1 LQISPGWETKV
12 AEAIERRL
20 YRAATVAIGVTQ
32 PFCDHIDAIRD
43 GGPPTVLLP
52 NGTMPQFFAARDD
65 GIRARLGIPAGR
77 FLATFAGTLGIAQAL
92 PSVLDAASVLES
104 EAELLLVG
112 DGPMK
117 SLLVADAEER
127 GLRNVRFEPQ
137 VPLEEILPVLA
148 ASDALLVP
156 LSAHPTFQQFVPSK
170 LIDFMATGRPV
181 VLAAAGESARLLEAS
196 GGGVAVPPEDPEA
209 LARAV
214 RRLRDDRDGAA
225 AMGRRGREFA
235 RTRLRSEQAA
245 QLEQILLEVTRR
257 D

>member
-1 LQISPGWETKV
+1 
-12 AEAIERRL
+12 
-20 YRAATVAIGVTQ
+20 VTQ

-170 LIDFMATGRPV
+170 LIDFMAVGKPV
-181 VLAAAGESARLLEAS
+181 VLSAAGEAARILDRA
-196 GGGVAVPPEDPEA
+196 GGGIAVAPESPADLAAA
-209 LARAV
+209 LRWLAEHPAE
-214 RRLRDDRDGAA
+214 AA
-225 AMGRRGREFA
+225 AMGLRGRRFA
-235 RTRLRSEQAA
+235 EHRLRSVQSAR
-245 QLEQILLEVTRR
+245 LERVLYDAVGAPLVER
-257 D
+257 